1 MISCSRKPIEW
12 YMQWY
17 DFNGMAIYHGC
28 YAKPDVY
35 SNYSLLVK
43 TLEKFTK
50 F

>member
-1 MISCSRKPIEW
+1 MFEPVLEAFSKISA
-12 YMQWY
+12 
-17 DFNGMAIYHGC
+17 GMAIYHGC